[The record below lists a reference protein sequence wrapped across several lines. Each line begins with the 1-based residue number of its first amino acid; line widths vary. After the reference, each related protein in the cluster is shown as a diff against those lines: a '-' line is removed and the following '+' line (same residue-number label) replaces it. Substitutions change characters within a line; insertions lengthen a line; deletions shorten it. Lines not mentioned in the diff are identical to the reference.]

1 MAAAWKVVR
10 GDASGRLLPVISF
23 FLGAALTAAFVFLGA
38 TTDVS
43 WRFAAWGSGAR
54 PGAGDEAKSFAEL
67 AEVLKNASME
77 DKTVIVTFIN
87 QAYAAPGSL
96 LDLFLE
102 SFRAGEGTAGL
113 LDHLLIVAVDPAA
126 LETCRSVHRH
136 CYLLRP
142 AAGAAAADLG
152 AAKFFM
158 TKDYLD
164 MMWARNRL
172 QQTILEL
179 GFSFLF
185 TDVDILW
192 FRNPMRHIAVT
203 SDVAIACDYFNGD
216 PDSLRNRPNGGFLY
230 VRSARR
236 TVEFY
241 RGWREARAGFPPG
254 TNEQDVLARV
264 QLPLA
269 RRLEVRMQF
278 LDTARCGGFCQLSDD
293 LRGLS
298 TMHANCC
305 TGLENKVHDLRNV
318 LQDWRNYTAAPMEV
332 QSRGGFGWTKP
343 GKCIR

>member
-1 MAAAWKVVR
+1 MFPTTHQATSHHRPQPKQQKKKRSPPAASQDLA
-10 GDASGRLLPVISF
+10 DLLRR
-23 FLGAALTAAFVFLGA
+23 AATA
-38 TTDVS
+38 
-43 WRFAAWGSGAR
+43 
-54 PGAGDEAKSFAEL
+54 
-67 AEVLKNASME
+67 
-77 DKTVIVTFIN
+77 DKTVLMTAIN
-87 QAYAAPGSL
+87 EAWAAPGSF

-102 SFRAGEGTAGL
+102 SFRQGEDTAGL
-113 LDHLLIVAVDPAA
+113 PRHLLVVAMDGRA
-126 LETCRSVHRH
+126 LERCNAVHPF
-136 CYLLRP
+136 CYLFRVDGMDF
-142 AAGAAAADLG
+142 AAEQKYMEG
-152 AAKFFM
+152 
-158 TKDYLD
+158 DYLE
-164 MMWARNRL
+164 MMWRRNRF
-172 QQTILEL
+172 QQSVLEL
-179 GFSFLF
+179 GYSFLF